1 MYFWGLK
8 RRNALLGDQCP
19 SHRMRYLRHNSPFLK
34 ASADLGDRGLDGS
47 HFALPCFG
55 EGFPHP
61 NISSLGLYE
70 SA

>member
-1 MYFWGLK
+1 
-8 RRNALLGDQCP
+8 
-19 SHRMRYLRHNSPFLK
+19 MRYLRHNSPFLK